1 MRKLMLA
8 LVIVAGA
15 ALPMVASVSSA
26 EARVFCYSKST
37 GQFLN
42 WGHCRPVTTVCTH
55 YGPGGP
61 GTFGSF
67 GTTTNRETPRRCS
80 LHCLVR
86 LRCWQI
92 ALMSSH
98 NTWRNYDEPGLRCWR
113 TALMN

>member
-26 EARVFCYSKST
+26 EARVFCYSRST

-55 YGPGGP
+55 YGPGGYCRP
-61 GTFGSF
+61 A
-67 GTTTNRETPRRCS
+67 RY
-80 LHCLVR
+80 VR
-86 LRCWQI
+86 IVR
-92 ALMSSH
+92 
-98 NTWRNYDEPGLRCWR
+98 YYY
-113 TALMN
+113 